1 MTQKRDNKGS
11 ALPDSLRSRLFNPQ
25 EARTPNPGA
34 TTDAAR
40 QKPSAP
46 PSATRARPTGDSSP
60 TIGVTMTLKGD
71 LVGNENCAVLGKF
84 EGSVILK
91 ENDIV
96 IEESGQI
103 EGSIVAK
110 HVLVKGR
117 VNGEINGLD
126 KVTIAAT
133 GCVQGT
139 IAAPRVALEDGGKF
153 KGMIDMPMDDQ
164 SAGAKAGKTQEPGAS
179 APKRAQVA
187 EAGTGS

>member
-1 MTQKRDNKGS
+1 MIQKRDNKAS
-11 ALPDSLRSRLFNPQ
+11 AQPDSLRSRLFNPQ
-25 EARTPNPGA
+25 EARIPNPSG
-34 TTDAAR
+34 TTEAAQ
-40 QKPSAP
+40 QKSTAP
-46 PSATRARPTGDSSP
+46 TPAQARPASIASAT
-60 TIGVTMTLKGD
+60 IGATMTLKGD
-71 LVGNENCAVLGKF
+71 LVGNENCVVLGKF

-96 IEESGQI
+96 IDESGQI

-117 VNGEINGLD
+117 VNGEIKGLD

-164 SAGAKAGKTQEPGAS
+164 STGTKAGKTQEPSAS